1 MCWRRA
7 AAKVQKNSLDKIIF
21 LKTRAFTAHW
31 EATESG
37 VMQRQQ
43 IESIRS
49 PLNRRDARRL
59 DDQRDEEEFFL
70 FNDVVLFVHFFSSAW

>member
-1 MCWRRA
+1 
-7 AAKVQKNSLDKIIF
+7 
-21 LKTRAFTAHW
+21 
-31 EATESG
+31 
-37 VMQRQQ
+37 MQRQQ

-70 FNDVVLFVHFFSSAW
+70 FNDVVLFVHFFSSA